1 MLNVTQ
7 IPAPRVDFIDPR
19 TGLMAREW
27 YRFFLNLY
35 TLTGGGTT
43 DTSIA
48 DLQVAPVT
56 VLVDVAAAVQDAA
69 LAPASTATDITSA
82 LQDASLA
89 PAPLPPVAAAGL
101 TNYIQYN
108 ASGAFA
114 ASIKYQWNDTTNTMT
129 LGTGLTGGIA
139 YIKAGAPTTGA
150 GNALYLQA
158 SNAVGT
164 SAVAGGD
171 VQITGGDGSSS
182 VASGNSNGGGFS
194 MFGGIGYGATP
205 NGGGFYIQGGPTLG
219 NAGYG
224 GSVTI
229 YGGGDQSVIGGSAGG
244 VDVRGG
250 GTVNGTAGSASFRG
264 GDVDSTGSGTGIA
277 GSIFFNAGADLAGFG
292 NDGDITFSTASTT
305 VTFAGAT
312 GICTFTGGTGGTTV
326 VMGASSTADVPALQ
340 IAGQAAS
347 RVALRVNTSATTG
360 TQTATFTATNKP
372 GTATTAPTKWL
383 PINLD
388 GTKYYIPCWT

>member
-108 ASGAFA
+108 SSGAFA

-139 YIKAGAPTTGA
+139 YIKAGAPTSGA
-150 GNALYLQA
+150 GNGLYLQA

-164 SAVAGGD
+164 SAVAGGS
-171 VQITGGDGSSS
+171 VQIIGGDGSSS
-182 VASGNSNGGGFS
+182 VTSGNSNGGGFS
-194 MFGGIGYGATP
+194 LNGGAGYGATP
-205 NGGGFYIQGGPTLG
+205 SGGGFSIQGGSTLG

-264 GDVDSTGSGTGIA
+264 GDVDATGSGTGIA

-312 GICTFTGGTGGTTV
+312 GVCTFTGGTGGTTAIF
-326 VMGASSTADVPALQ
+326 GASSTADVPALQ

-347 RVALRVNTSATTG
+347 RVALQINTSATTG
-360 TQTATFTATNKP
+360 AQIATFTATNKP
-372 GTATTAPTKWL
+372 GTGTTAPTKWL

-388 GTKYYIPCWT
+388 GTKYYIPCWR

>member
-1 MLNVTQ
+1 MTQ
-7 IPAPRVDFIDPR
+7 QVINNGSAAGD
-19 TGLMAREW
+19 GQGE
-27 YRFFLNLY
+27 NLY
-35 TLTGGGTT
+35 TAFGKVNANFAELYALPSGG
-43 DTSIA
+43 
-48 DLQVAPVT
+48 VP
-56 VLVDVAAAVQDAA
+56 
-69 LAPASTATDITSA
+69 
-82 LQDASLA
+82 
-89 PAPLPPVAAAGL
+89 AGL

-108 ASGAFA
+108 VSGAFA

-139 YIKAGAPTTGA
+139 YIQAGPPTSGA
-150 GNALYLQA
+150 GNSLYLQA

-164 SAVAGGD
+164 GSVAGGALQF
-171 VQITGGDGSSS
+171 VGGNGTAS

-194 MFGGIGYGATP
+194 MNGGTGYGATP
-205 NGGGFYIQGGPTLG
+205 SGGGFSIQGGPTAG
-219 NAGYG
+219 NAGFG
-224 GSVTI
+224 GNVTI

-264 GDVDSTGSGTGIA
+264 GDVDSSGSGTGVA
-277 GSIFFNAGADLAGFG
+277 GSIYFNAGADLAGFG
-292 NDGDITFSTASTT
+292 NDGAITFSTASAT
-305 VTFAGAT
+305 VTFSGTT
-312 GICTFTGGTGGTTV
+312 GECTFTGGSGGTTV

-360 TQTATFTATNKP
+360 AQTATFTATNKP

>member
-1 MLNVTQ
+1 MTQQVVNVGTV
-7 IPAPRVDFIDPR
+7 ANDGTGDTARVAFGKVNANF
-19 TGLMAREW
+19 TELYARPI
-27 YRFFLNLY
+27 
-35 TLTGGGTT
+35 GG
-43 DTSIA
+43 S
-48 DLQVAPVT
+48 VAG
-56 VLVDVAAAVQDAA
+56 
-69 LAPASTATDITSA
+69 SS
-82 LQDASLA
+82 
-89 PAPLPPVAAAGL
+89 
-101 TNYIQYN
+101 NYIQYN

-114 ASIKYQWNDTTNTMT
+114 ASIKYQWDDAANTMT

-139 YIKAGAPTTGA
+139 YIKAGAPTSGA

-164 SAVAGGD
+164 SAVAGGSLQF
-171 VQITGGDGSSS
+171 VGGDGSSS

-194 MFGGIGYGATP
+194 MSGGIGYGATP
-205 NGGGFYIQGGPTLG
+205 SGGAFNIQGGSTLG

-224 GSVTI
+224 GSITI
-229 YGGGDQSVIGGSAGG
+229 YGGSDQSVIGGSAGG

-264 GDVDSTGSGTGIA
+264 GDVDAAGSGTGIA

-292 NDGDITFSTASTT
+292 NDGNITFSTASTL

-312 GICTFTGGTGGTTV
+312 GVCTFTGGTSGTTV